1 MNPLH
6 NLASSAARNRW
17 LHHPVLGDPSWDAFE
32 RESELPLF
40 EGCSPLEWPVNG
52 FLFLDPPSG
61 LWHAYLSQYPR
72 GYWGS
77 PGDTRLL
84 REDAPGEWCD
94 LGAVLTGQS
103 DTFDATAGV
112 AGLTVDPS
120 LVFDDGVYHLV
131 YGWAAPDNGRGG
143 LAYARGM
150 RPEGPFERAPTPL
163 HLDTEQPL
171 LLDRYQRSYAPTLL
185 RRERDWLMLCMMST
199 PQNLGGTWALC
210 AMTAL
215 SPEGPYSPPTFLLSP
230 QSATHHPPLLEF
242 YPAFVFGGR
251 VHAFASSVAANRNYQ
266 AHFAADLENAHKP
279 EAWRLEQGGSL
290 WHDTLH
296 PSEAV
301 GIWGQTLAGQVSNEG
316 KLRVLAFS
324 RSHDDLGTVH
334 LAQRRWDQPYREAFV
349 LSAPNA
355 DSHALLRSAYSSF
368 NLTIDGQARGAWS
381 LSWGC
386 TGPLGPDRN
395 SAGARPHP
403 AMRRNSFELHSSGR
417 VSHWDALGTRH
428 QIGQTAQPL
437 TLPLRLEQTEHTV
450 SLWNGDALVWQH
462 PLSAVTGRLILSVE
476 AGSFLEITH
485 FCVEGECQP
494 AWERWLALEGLLGA
508 AAPAGEW
515 SEVQAEDFCHGFGL
529 VSQTVGA
536 RLKWNFEGQAVRLL
550 APQGPE
556 FGSAEVWIDG
566 IHRAA
571 LDFYHAEPQP
581 SAVLFEA
588 TLEPGLYALSLR
600 ITRGLVPADVLDVLP

>member
-1 MNPLH
+1 MNPSR
-6 NLASSAARNRW
+6 NLASSDARNRW
-17 LHHPVLGDPSWDAFE
+17 LHHPVIGDPSWDAFE

-84 REDAPGEWCD
+84 REDASGEWRD
-94 LGAVLTGQS
+94 LGAVLCGQS
-103 DTFDATAGV
+103 NTFDAEGGV

-120 LVFDDGVYHLV
+120 LVFEGGVYHLV

-143 LAYARGM
+143 LAYAKGL
-150 RPEGPFERAPTPL
+150 RPEGPFERASQPL
-163 HLDTEQPL
+163 HLDLEQPL
-171 LLDRYQRSYAPTLL
+171 LLDRYQRTYAPTLL
-185 RRERDWLMLCMMST
+185 RRERDWLILCMMST

-215 SPEGPYSPPTFLLSP
+215 DPEGPYSPPTFLLSP
-230 QSATHHPPLLEF
+230 QSETHHPPLLEF
-242 YPAFVFGGR
+242 YPAFVFGEK
-251 VHAFASSVAANRNYQ
+251 VHAFASSVAANRSYQ
-266 AHFAADLENAHKP
+266 AHFTADLEEAHRP
-279 EAWRLEQGGSL
+279 QAWRLEQSGSL

-301 GIWGQTLAGQVSNEG
+301 GIWGQTLAGQVSPEG
-316 KLRVLAFS
+316 DLRVLAFS
-324 RSHDDLGTVH
+324 RSDEDVGTVH
-334 LAQRRWDQPYREAFV
+334 LARRSWVKPYREAFV

-355 DSHALLRSAYSSF
+355 EGHALLRSAYRSF
-368 NLTIDGQARGAWS
+368 NLELNGHARGAWS

-395 SAGARPHP
+395 GADARPHP
-403 AMRRNSFELHSSGR
+403 SMRHNSFELHSSGR
-417 VSHWDALGTRH
+417 VSHWDALGTCH
-428 QIGQTAQPL
+428 PLGQAAKPL
-437 TLPLRLEQTEHTV
+437 TLPLRLEQTENAV
-450 SLWNGDALVWQH
+450 SLWNAEALLWQH
-462 PLSAVTGRLILSVE
+462 PLAAPTGRLMLSVE
-476 AGSFLEITH
+476 AGSFLQITD
-485 FCVEGECQP
+485 FCVQGERHP

-515 SEVQAEDFCHGFGL
+515 TEVEAADFRHGFGL
-529 VSQTVGA
+529 WGQTVGA

-550 APQGPE
+550 APRGPQFGQGE
-556 FGSAEVWIDG
+556 LWLDRVYRAE
-566 IHRAA
+566 
-571 LDFYHAEPQP
+571 LDFYHPSPQP
-581 SAVLFEA
+581 SAVLFED
-588 TLEPGLYALSLR
+588 TLEPGLHALSLR
-600 ITRGLVPADVLDVLP
+600 VTRGLVPADVLEVVP